1 MTSDAK
7 KEGKV
12 MRCTLKDGFLNLIKY
27 VTYRQEKDEECLK
40 LLVLFFCKHGMGVC
54 KREIMN

>member
-40 LLVLFFCKHGMGVC
+40 LLVLFFLQALLFLPQMQ
-54 KREIMN
+54 I